1 VAVTRVIKVGGSLLR
16 DGDAYGAIA
25 RRLAP
30 ELATPTW
37 VVVSA
42 AHGVTDRLRTLA
54 ESRDLAQAD
63 AIARQHAAWGLPPAL
78 QAELLAL
85 APHAPRDAVLAWGE
99 RASAALL
106 QARLR
111 AAGRRVPVVE
121 LRGRGRLPDLPS
133 AIVPGFYLRDRAG
146 RRRLLPRGGSD
157 ITALL
162 VAAWTGAPSV
172 HLWKDGGG
180 IRLGDAIAPTLR
192 SRDLLAR
199 IGSTIHPL
207 HPAAARIAQRRGI
220 ALVLEDPWG
229 RHASTTVR
237 DPVRGERA
245 LEAA

>member
-1 VAVTRVIKVGGSLLR
+1 MTRVIKVGGSLLQ
-16 DGDAYGAIA
+16 DGAAYDAIA

-30 ELATPTW
+30 EFSAPVW

-42 AHGVTDRLRTLA
+42 ARGVTDRLRELA
-54 ESRDLAQAD
+54 DRRDPEAARG
-63 AIARQHAAWGLPPAL
+63 IARQHASWGLPPAL

-85 APHAPRDAVLAWGE
+85 AAHAPRDAILAWGE

-121 LRGRGRLPDLPS
+121 LRGRDRLPDLPA

-162 VAAWTGAPSV
+162 IAAWTDARTV

-180 IRLGDAIAPTLR
+180 IRLDGAVAPLLR

-220 ALVLEDPWG
+220 DLVLEDPWG
-229 RHASTTVR
+229 HHPSTTVR
-237 DPVRGERA
+237 DVPA
-245 LEAA
+245 LVPA